1 MPVDD
6 IELENMYQLV
16 LNKLEINRQEE
27 TSLKIFLHTCN
38 EIKKIPSKEDPN
50 VMQDILDRNLGI
62 KMAFTRRQ
70 AIYDKLLDDKTTL
83 GL

>member
-27 TSLKIFLHTCN
+27 TSLKIFLYTCN
-38 EIKKIPSKEDPN
+38 GIKKIPSKEDPN
-50 VMQDILDRNLGI
+50 VMQDILDRNLGT
-62 KMAFTRRQ
+62 KMAPTRRQ
-70 AIYDKLLDDKTTL
+70 AIYDKLVTDKVTL